1 MPRPHTLTLPYLA
14 LLLASLACNT
24 LQPPRPALTWDTT
37 PATVIIELTTSGG
50 LVPME
55 YVMNALPTARLWGDG
70 RMIWVEYTSGGGRRV
85 LEGHLSA
92 QEMTDLLTQVSD
104 AGFFG
109 WANYYRPR
117 AQVFDAG
124 TTTLTVNLP
133 LQTKSVSE
141 YAGEGAPE
149 KFHALTG
156 LLSSGAGASGAEFV
170 PAKGYLLAFPRG
182 EASGQAQYHWPES
195 SLGYGLDQAVS
206 GIYIEGEGLEFA
218 WKAVNE
224 SQFAIIESGGMDYQ
238 IAVQIPGVSQQEPPA
253 GP

>member
-1 MPRPHTLTLPYLA
+1 MPRLHTLTLPCLA

-24 LQPPRPALTWDTT
+24 LRPPRPALTWDTAPT
-37 PATVIIELTTSGG
+37 AVIIELTTSGG

-70 RMIWVEYTSGGGRRV
+70 RIIWVEHTSGGGRRV
-85 LEGHLSA
+85 LEGRLST
-92 QEMTDLLTQVSD
+92 QEMTDLLAQISD

-117 AQVFDAG
+117 VQVFDAG
-124 TTTLTVNLP
+124 TTTLTVNL
-133 LQTKSVSE
+133 LSQTKSVSE

-149 KFHALTG
+149 KFHVLTRHIG
-156 LLSSGAGASGAEFV
+156 SGAGASGTEFA
-170 PAKGYLLAFPRG
+170 PTKGYLLAFPRG
-182 EASGQAQYHWPES
+182 TAGGQAKYHWPES

-206 GIYIEGEGLEFA
+206 GIYVGGEGLEFA

-224 SQFAIIESGGMDYQ
+224 NQFVVIESGGTDYQ
-238 IAVQIPGVSQQEPPA
+238 IAVQIPGVSQTEPPA
-253 GP
+253 AP